1 MKNLLYS
8 LLFTAF
14 ATASYAHN
22 NNNNNNYQLS
32 SHILDI
38 SSGTAAIG
46 VPVTLEKYDESTKIW
61 SFVDEKTTDKNGR
74 IIDFL
79 NYKEAKNGI
88 YKLRFLVPD
97 YFKNKKTDS
106 FYPFIE
112 VVFQIKDTN
121 HYHVPITLSS
131 YGYATY
137 RRN

>member
-1 MKNLLYS
+1 MKNLLFS
-8 LLFTAF
+8 LLFTAV
-14 ATASYAHN
+14 AAASYSQN
-22 NNNNNNYQLS
+22 NTYQLS

-46 VPVTLEKYDESTKIW
+46 VPVVLEKYDETTKIW
-61 SFVDEKTTDKNGR
+61 SYLDEKTTDKNGR
-74 IIDFL
+74 ITDFL
-79 NYKEAKNGI
+79 NYKETKKGI
-88 YKLRFLVPD
+88 YKLRFLVAD
-97 YFKNKKTDS
+97 YFKSKKTDS

-137 RRN
+137 RGN

>member
-1 MKNLLYS
+1 MKNLLFS
-8 LLFTAF
+8 LLFTAV
-14 ATASYAHN
+14 ATASYSQN
-22 NNNNNNYQLS
+22 NAYQLS

-38 SSGTAAIG
+38 SNGTAAIG
-46 VPVTLEKYDESTKIW
+46 VPVVLEKYDETTKIW
-61 SFVDEKTTDKNGR
+61 SYVDEKTTDKNGR

-79 NYKEAKNGI
+79 NYKETKKGI
-88 YKLRFLVPD
+88 YKLRFLVSD
-97 YFKNKKTDS
+97 YFKNKNTDS

-137 RRN
+137 RGN

>member
-1 MKNLLYS
+1 MKHLLFS
-8 LLFTAF
+8 LLFTAV
-14 ATASYAHN
+14 ATASYSQN
-22 NNNNNNYQLS
+22 NAYQLS

-46 VPVTLEKYDESTKIW
+46 VPVVLEKYDETTKIW
-61 SFVDEKTTDKNGR
+61 SYVDEKTTDKNGR

-79 NYKEAKNGI
+79 NYKETKKGI
-88 YKLRFLVPD
+88 YKLRFLVAD
-97 YFKNKKTDS
+97 YFKSKKTDS

-137 RRN
+137 RGN

>member
-1 MKNLLYS
+1 MKNLLFS
-8 LLFTAF
+8 LLFTAV
-14 ATASYAHN
+14 ATTSYSQN
-22 NNNNNNYQLS
+22 NAYQLS

-46 VPVTLEKYDESTKIW
+46 VPVVLEKYDETTKIW
-61 SFVDEKTTDKNGR
+61 LYVDEKTTDKNGR

-79 NYKEAKNGI
+79 NYKETKKGI
-88 YKLRFLVPD
+88 YKLRFLVAD
-97 YFKNKKTDS
+97 YFKSKKTDS

-112 VVFQIKDTN
+112 VVFQIKDAN

-137 RRN
+137 RGN

>member
-1 MKNLLYS
+1 MKNLLFS

-14 ATASYAHN
+14 ATASYAQ
-22 NNNNNNYQLS
+22 NNNNNYQFS
-32 SHILDI
+32 SPILDI

-46 VPVTLEKYDESTKIW
+46 VPITLEKYDESTKIW
-61 SFVDEKTTDKNGR
+61 SFVDEKSTDKNGR
-74 IIDFL
+74 ITDFL

-88 YKLRFLVPD
+88 YKLRFLVAE

-131 YGYATY
+131 YGFATY
-137 RRN
+137 RGN

>member
-1 MKNLLYS
+1 MKNLLFS
-8 LLFTAF
+8 LLFTAV
-14 ATASYAHN
+14 ATASYSQN
-22 NNNNNNYQLS
+22 NTYQLS

-46 VPVTLEKYDESTKIW
+46 VPVVLEKYDETTKIW
-61 SFVDEKTTDKNGR
+61 SYVDEKITDKNGR
-74 IIDFL
+74 ITDFL
-79 NYKEAKNGI
+79 NYKETKKGI
-88 YKLRFLVPD
+88 YKLRFLVAD
-97 YFKNKKTDS
+97 YFKSKKTDS

-137 RRN
+137 RGN

>member
-1 MKNLLYS
+1 MKNLLFS
-8 LLFTAF
+8 LLFTAV
-14 ATASYAHN
+14 ATASYSQN
-22 NNNNNNYQLS
+22 NTYQLS

-46 VPVTLEKYDESTKIW
+46 VLVVLEKYDETTKIW
-61 SFVDEKTTDKNGR
+61 SYVDEKITDKNGR
-74 IIDFL
+74 ITDFL
-79 NYKEAKNGI
+79 NYKETKKGI
-88 YKLRFLVPD
+88 YKLRFLVAD
-97 YFKNKKTDS
+97 YFKSKKTDS

-137 RRN
+137 RGN

>member
-1 MKNLLYS
+1 MKNLLFS
-8 LLFTAF
+8 LLFTAV
-14 ATASYAHN
+14 ATASYSQN
-22 NNNNNNYQLS
+22 NAYQLS

-46 VPVTLEKYDESTKIW
+46 VPVVLEKYDETTKIW
-61 SFVDEKTTDKNGR
+61 SYVDEKITDKNGR
-74 IIDFL
+74 ITDFL
-79 NYKEAKNGI
+79 NYKETKKGI
-88 YKLRFLVPD
+88 YKLRFLVAD
-97 YFKNKKTDS
+97 YFKSKKTDS

-137 RRN
+137 RGN

>member
-1 MKNLLYS
+1 MKHLLFS
-8 LLFTAF
+8 LLFLAV
-14 ATASYAHN
+14 ATASYSQN
-22 NNNNNNYQLS
+22 NAYQLS

-46 VPVTLEKYDESTKIW
+46 VPVVLEKYDETTKIW
-61 SFVDEKTTDKNGR
+61 SYVDEKITDKNGR
-74 IIDFL
+74 ITDFL
-79 NYKEAKNGI
+79 NYKETKKGI
-88 YKLRFLVPD
+88 YKLRFLVAD
-97 YFKNKKTDS
+97 YFKSKKTDS

-137 RRN
+137 RGN

>member
-1 MKNLLYS
+1 MKNLLFS
-8 LLFTAF
+8 LLFTAV
-14 ATASYAHN
+14 AAASYSQN
-22 NNNNNNYQLS
+22 NTYQLS

-46 VPVTLEKYDESTKIW
+46 IPVVLEKYDETTKIW
-61 SFVDEKTTDKNGR
+61 SYVDEKTTDKNGR
-74 IIDFL
+74 ITDFL
-79 NYKEAKNGI
+79 NYKETKKGI
-88 YKLRFLVPD
+88 YKLRFLVAD
-97 YFKNKKTDS
+97 YFKSKKTDS

-137 RRN
+137 RGN